1 MRLRGRRLR
10 PEGMPQQDPLGND
23 GGVFALMCAD
33 RVALDAPLDLSAEDA
48 PDLRLAVA
56 AAVLG
61 FLGEDA

>member
-1 MRLRGRRLR
+1 
-10 PEGMPQQDPLGND
+10 MPQQDPLGND